1 MPDGT
6 TGHEGT
12 SLRDRNRSRTRR
24 DIESSAL
31 ELFESQGYQNTTVE
45 QITRRAGCSSATFFR
60 HFGSKEDVLFANDQA
75 AVDEIIRFI
84 AERSDRS
91 ATLLALAAPVAGFAK
106 TFLTDATSEAQ
117 RLTRLVMTT
126 RELEPRSMR
135 MRLLWERGIAR
146 ELAAEAGRT
155 TPDVDEVLLA
165 GLAVSC
171 LSTALW
177 HWQQPDSA
185 TDIYTATTHAFE
197 RAHQLFR

>member
-6 TGHEGT
+6 TGHEAT

-91 ATLLALAAPVAGFAK
+91 ATLLALAAPVAGLPRPF
-106 TFLTDATSEAQ
+106 SPMPPQ
-117 RLTRLVMTT
+117 RHSGS
-126 RELEPRSMR
+126 P
-135 MRLLWERGIAR
+135 
-146 ELAAEAGRT
+146 
-155 TPDVDEVLLA
+155 
-165 GLAVSC
+165 VS
-171 LSTALW
+171 
-177 HWQQPDSA
+177 
-185 TDIYTATTHAFE
+185 
-197 RAHQLFR
+197 

>member
-31 ELFESQGYQNTTVE
+31 ELFESQGYQSTTVE

-84 AERSDRS
+84 AERSDRN